1 MKESLFYNYQKPMF
15 TMSTHLIVV
24 TGSKWCGLMPKK
36 SKAKAL
42 KKEDRCCKKW
52 HHCETS
58 IAGMEL

>member
-1 MKESLFYNYQKPMF
+1 MYK
-15 TMSTHLIVV
+15 HLIVV

-42 KKEDRCCKKW
+42 KSEDRCCKKW

-58 IAGMEL
+58 IAGKVFNCKNIAAKRP